1 MLMAQLDTAHTNADI
16 KELADEI
23 ERYLQT
29 RGKVADTIEGIT
41 HWWLMRQ
48 RLQEAQTN
56 VAQAMALLSNQGL
69 VKIRKLP
76 DGAVLYVSNQEENF
90 QPRRLQDS
98 EEI

>member
-1 MLMAQLDTAHTNADI
+1 MAQLDTARTHIDI
-16 KELADEI
+16 KELAYEI
-23 ERYLQT
+23 ERYLQE
-29 RGKVADTIEGIT
+29 RGQVADTIEGIT
-41 HWWLMRQ
+41 YWWLMRQ

-76 DGAVLYVSNQEENF
+76 DGAVLYVSNQEENL
-90 QPRRLQDS
+90 QPMRLQDS